1 MKEKLEELI
10 KEVEAKINLEF
21 DFEVEHW
28 ENGNYDDS
36 YSYGVETGEEY
47 AYRDIL
53 VALKKLYASL

>member
-10 KEVEAKINLEF
+10 NEVKSKINLEF

-28 ENGNYDDS
+28 ENGNFDDS
-36 YSYGVETGEEY
+36 YSYGVDVGEEY

-53 VALKKLYASL
+53 VKLNKFHSSL